1 MVRPLSIFLPIIL
14 ICFVVA
20 AFFTYVIQ
28 PSFEKNITVHAQAL
42 SGASEPAAP
51 IAITNNAGAGA
62 AILNDGRG
70 NLMDGLVTS
79 AAPAP
84 LEASSEAAAYPGLVE
99 FAASVLNGQ
108 AEDVVGVYIRDILAL
123 PVTQQPEGQ
132 TDFVAAEHNLLT
144 QFATPKKYGAVGLLA
159 HNYLSGSRFTQLI
172 PDTEIILIFGGGR
185 IERFRVQRVENYQA
199 LDPNSPFSD
208 FIDLAS
214 IPAGS
219 LAAGST
225 SPVLTSADLFR
236 KLYTTSGTLILQTCI
251 EAAGEPTWGR
261 MFVIAAPLE
270 TLQLSVPRLTAGANL
285 N

>member
-62 AILNDGRG
+62 AILKDSRG
-70 NLMDGLVTS
+70 NLIGGLFTS

-84 LEASSEAAAYPGLVE
+84 LDTSSESAAYPGLVE
-99 FAASVLNGQ
+99 FAASVVNGQ
-108 AEDVVGVYIRDILAL
+108 AEDVVGVYIRDIMAL

-144 QFATPKKYGAVGLLA
+144 QFATPKKYGTVGLLA

-214 IPAGS
+214 TPPAGS
-219 LAAGST
+219 T
-225 SPVLTSADLFR
+225 PPVLTSSDLFR
-236 KLYTTSGTLILQTCI
+236 KLYTTSGSLILQTCI

-261 MFVIAAPLE
+261 MFVIAVPLE
-270 TLQLSVPRLTAGANL
+270 TLQLSIPRLTTSANL